1 MATSFV
7 ENVNLLAS
15 KVDVVEEA
23 NSLFDENVIP
33 ILEEIADLDLDA
45 AVEDLLKGNY
55 LGNRKID
62 VNLALNVQG
71 ITEELLLTDPDQAE
85 AIWTDTTKTV
95 QYDKAIV
102 TFTDG
107 EVITLPFM
115 FDNVPVTISTHGDL
129 LAQLSRLDY
138 AYAVSQVD
146 SVYQVNVSNNTEYII
161 TIDNVECK
169 FTSPDTATTKEII
182 IAGLA
187 QSINTLNISV
197 SAVIVNGGSKLNLV
211 AKVPGAPFFA
221 STSANLTLTN
231 VTPNSIE
238 GPKETAFS
246 AKLTGTLAAN
256 FAAPVVGEIVRLYDV
271 TGQNSNIERIS
282 LHAVSGK
289 YVEEYTLFYWAKTTS
304 AFQTLSMRANDIIRL
319 GDEIDNI
326 IKLASR
332 IGGIIEIQGKL
343 PQLIDTY
350 SPEGVPNGDLTIY
363 NSLDE
368 LIAIHT
374 KLNEIITVYHDVKEY
389 GTKYIEAVALNL
401 RGDDTIGT
409 VATDLRLGVDS
420 NVIRT
425 GEHITDV
432 TTVSSH
438 INNVDIVSVDI
449 ESVNTVAS
457 DLKLGISSAIKNTGN
472 NIASVNKASA
482 NITNINTVATDLQLG
497 VNSNVKKVGENITD
511 VITVNDDID
520 NVVTVST
527 NINNINT
534 VSADLNLGVNSN
546 IKIITK
552 NITDILTVSND
563 VDNVISVSTN
573 MDHVNIISTD
583 LNLNANSAI
592 KKTGNSITS
601 VNTVSTNIDKVIA
614 TANNATNINLVV
626 SEIIPNLA
634 EILLTDDN
642 ALIAK
647 NKALEATNAAAVA
660 TTKANEIKNVSVDTT
675 ITGVPGSNAS
685 VVYNPTNGKFT
696 FVIPQGVK
704 GDKGEAF
711 TVNSIGTFTQRAL
724 YDSQVAGFSY
734 LAVDVNVAG
743 SIVPHI
749 YFKKSATSGDWT
761 TGIPFGR
768 GEKGDTGD
776 AGSQWRN
783 GSGVPANILGKD
795 NDFYLDTVTGNMY
808 QRLAGTYQFIAKVA
822 LLDDTTINAYNT
834 WSSQKISNELASK
847 QATDVDLTAIAGLST
862 SGFIVRTGNGTA
874 ATRIMTAGSS
884 KVNITNGNGLTANP
898 TFDIVEANL
907 SHANIGGTTPVS
919 KGGTGATTL
928 TGVLKGNGTG
938 AFTAAVAGTDY
949 VVPSGSITGNAGTAT
964 KLQTARK
971 IAGIPF
977 DGTADIILPGVN
989 TTGNQNT
996 SGNAG
1001 SATKLATVR
1010 TIAGIP
1016 FDGTAN
1022 INIPF
1027 ANISSTPTTL
1037 GGYSITDAYT
1047 AAEIGTMAEFTA
1059 NLN

>member
-15 KVDVVEEA
+15 KVDIVEEA

-62 VNLALNVQG
+62 INLALNVQG

-187 QSINTLNISV
+187 NSINTLNISV

-326 IKLASR
+326 ITLASR

-368 LIAIHT
+368 LTAVHA

-425 GEHITDV
+425 GENITDV
-432 TTVSSH
+432 NTVSAH
-438 INNVDIVSVDI
+438 INSVDKVSVDI

-472 NIASVNKASA
+472 NIASVNEASA
-482 NITNINTVATDLQLG
+482 NITNINTVATDLTLG
-497 VNSNVKKVGENITD
+497 VNST
-511 VITVNDDID
+511 
-520 NVVTVST
+520 
-527 NINNINT
+527 
-534 VSADLNLGVNSN
+534 
-546 IKIITK
+546 
-552 NITDILTVSND
+552 
-563 VDNVISVSTN
+563 
-573 MDHVNIISTD
+573 
-583 LNLNANSAI
+583 I
-592 KKTGNSITS
+592 KKTSESISS
-601 VNTVSTNIDKVIA
+601 VNTVSANIDSVIA
-614 TANNATNINLVV
+614 TANNETNINRVA
-626 SEIIPNLA
+626 SEVIPKIT
-634 EILLTDDN
+634 EILLSDDN
-642 ALIAK
+642 ALMAK
-647 NKALEATNAAAVA
+647 TKAEEATYNAAVAIDKATVATNAAAVA
-660 TTKANEIKNVSVDTT
+660 TAKANEIKGVSVGSTV
-675 ITGVPGSNAS
+675 TGAAGTNAS
-685 VVYNPTNGKFT
+685 VVYNPTDGKFT
-696 FVIPQGVK
+696 FVVPQGVK
-704 GDKGEAF
+704 GDKGDAF
-711 TVNSIGTFTQRAL
+711 TVNSVGTFTQRAI
-724 YDSQVAGFSY
+724 YDNQVTGFSY
-734 LAVDVNVAG
+734 LAVDVNVDG
-743 SIVPHI
+743 SIIPHI

-768 GEKGDTGD
+768 GEKGEPGVAGNSITQVTFESTNHSSNLPSQPGSIDTYKAVYTDGTY
-776 AGSQWRN
+776 N
-783 GSGVPANILGKD
+783 TFTVYNGKD
-795 NDFYLDTVTGNMY
+795 SDFNSDTVSILTN
-808 QRLAGTYQFIAKVA
+808 K
-822 LLDDTTINAYNT
+822 TINDSSNTVGANHVHITVVNNTGSLITKGTPVRKATIQDNPNYLCIEPCSDNNQFAIGIVYNT
-834 WSSQKISNELASK
+834 I
-847 QATDVDLTAIAGLST
+847 DVT
-862 SGFIVRTGNGTA
+862 SGSLG
-874 ATRIMTAGSS
+874 RI
-884 KVNITNGNGLTANP
+884 ITT
-898 TFDIVEANL
+898 
-907 SHANIGGTTPVS
+907 
-919 KGGTGATTL
+919 
-928 TGVLKGNGTG
+928 
-938 AFTAAVAGTDY
+938 
-949 VVPSGSITGNAGTAT
+949 GSITNVNTGVWEVGDTLYIGANGSLTNSKPSTPAYQVCGVVQVKSATKGIILVNMNDIYNNSSVNLTGNQTIAGVKTFTSTITGSISGNAGTAT
-964 KLQTARK
+964 RLQTARY
-971 IAGIPF
+971 IAGTSF
-977 DGTADIILPGVN
+977 NGTSD
-989 TTGNQNT
+989 
-996 SGNAG
+996 
-1001 SATKLATVR
+1001 
-1010 TIAGIP
+1010 
-1016 FDGTAN
+1016 
-1022 INIPF
+1022 INILF
-1027 ANISSTPTTL
+1027 ANISDKPTTL
-1037 GGYSITDAYT
+1037 GGYNITDAYT

>member
-15 KVDVVEEA
+15 KVDIVEEA

-62 VNLALNVQG
+62 INLALNVKG

-85 AIWTDTTKTV
+85 AIWTDKTKTV
-95 QYDKAIV
+95 QYDKAII

-146 SVYQVNVSNNTEYII
+146 SVYQVNVSNNTEYTI
-161 TIDNVECK
+161 TIDNVDCI
-169 FTSPDTATTKEII
+169 FTSPVTAATKEGI

-187 QSINTLNISV
+187 NVINDKNISV

-211 AKVPGAPFFA
+211 AKVPGVPFFA

-289 YVEEYTLFYWAKTTS
+289 YIEEYTLFYWAKTTS

-332 IGGIIEIQGKL
+332 IGGIIEIQEKL

-350 SPEGVPNGDLTIY
+350 STDGVPNGDLTIY

-368 LIAIHT
+368 LVAVHT

-409 VATDLRLGVDS
+409 VATDLKLGVDS

-425 GEHITDV
+425 GENITDI

-449 ESVNTVAS
+449 DSVNTVAS
-457 DLKLGISSAIKNTGN
+457 DLKLGISSAIKNTGD
-472 NIASVNKASA
+472 NIASVNKTSA
-482 NITNINTVATDLQLG
+482 NITSINTVATDLALG
-497 VNSNVKKVGENITD
+497 VNST
-511 VITVNDDID
+511 
-520 NVVTVST
+520 
-527 NINNINT
+527 
-534 VSADLNLGVNSN
+534 
-546 IKIITK
+546 
-552 NITDILTVSND
+552 
-563 VDNVISVSTN
+563 
-573 MDHVNIISTD
+573 
-583 LNLNANSAI
+583 I
-592 KKTGNSITS
+592 KKTSESIAS
-601 VNTVSTNIDKVIA
+601 VNTVSTNINSVIA
-614 TANNATNINLVV
+614 TANNETNINRVV
-626 SEIIPNLA
+626 SEVIPKMT
-634 EILLTDDN
+634 EILLSDDN

-647 NKALEATNAAAVA
+647 NKADEATYNAAVAIDKATVATNAAAVA
-660 TTKANEIKNVSVDTT
+660 TAKANEIKGVSVGSTV
-675 ITGVPGSNAS
+675 TGAAGTNAS

-696 FVIPQGVK
+696 FVVPQGVK
-704 GDKGEAF
+704 GDKGDAF
-711 TVNSIGTFTQRAL
+711 TVNSVGTFTQRAI
-724 YDSQVAGFSY
+724 YDNQVTGFSY
-734 LAVDVNVAG
+734 LAVDVNVDG
-743 SIVPHI
+743 SIIPHI

-768 GEKGDTGD
+768 GEKGEPGVAGNSITQVTFESTNHSSNLPSQPGSIDTYKAVYTDGTY
-776 AGSQWRN
+776 N
-783 GSGVPANILGKD
+783 TFTVYNGKD
-795 NDFYLDTVTGNMY
+795 SDFNSDTVSVLTNKTINDSSNTVGANHVHINVVNNTGSI
-808 QRLAGTYQFIAKVA
+808 IAKGTPVRKA
-822 LLDDTTINAYNT
+822 TIQDNLNYLCIEPCSDNNQFAIGIVYSTIDATLGTLGSIITTG
-834 WSSQKISNELASK
+834 SV
-847 QATDVDLTAIAGLST
+847 TDVNTAVWEAGDTLYI
-862 SGFIVRTGNGTA
+862 GA
-874 ATRIMTAGSS
+874 
-884 KVNITNGNGLTANP
+884 NGNLTNSKPSTPAYQICGVVQVKSATKGIILVNMNDIFNNNSVNLQGEQTISDVK
-898 TFDIVEANL
+898 TFTSTIV
-907 SHANIGGTTPVS
+907 
-919 KGGTGATTL
+919 
-928 TGVLKGNGTG
+928 
-938 AFTAAVAGTDY
+938 
-949 VVPSGSITGNAGTAT
+949 GSISDNAGTAT
-964 KLQTARK
+964 KLQTARN
-971 IAGIPF
+971 IAGTPF
-977 DGTADIILPGVN
+977 DGTKD
-989 TTGNQNT
+989 
-996 SGNAG
+996 
-1001 SATKLATVR
+1001 
-1010 TIAGIP
+1010 
-1016 FDGTAN
+1016 
-1022 INIPF
+1022 INILF
-1027 ANISSTPTTL
+1027 ANISDTPTTL
-1037 GGYSITDAYT
+1037 DGYNITDAYT
-1047 AAEIGTMAEFTA
+1047 VTEIGTMAEFTA

>member
-33 ILEEIADLDLDA
+33 VLEEIADLDLDA
-45 AVEDLLKGNY
+45 AIEDLLKGNY

-62 VNLALNVQG
+62 INLALNVQG

-326 IKLASR
+326 ITLASR

-409 VATDLRLGVDS
+409 VALDLRLGVDS

-449 ESVNTVAS
+449 ESVNTVAL

-472 NIASVNKASA
+472 NITSVNKASD
-482 NITNINTVATDLQLG
+482 NITNINTVATDLTLG
-497 VNSNVKKVGENITD
+497 VNST
-511 VITVNDDID
+511 
-520 NVVTVST
+520 
-527 NINNINT
+527 
-534 VSADLNLGVNSN
+534 
-546 IKIITK
+546 
-552 NITDILTVSND
+552 
-563 VDNVISVSTN
+563 
-573 MDHVNIISTD
+573 
-583 LNLNANSAI
+583 I
-592 KKTGNSITS
+592 KKTSESISS
-601 VNTVSTNIDKVIA
+601 VNTVSANIGSVIA
-614 TANNATNINLVV
+614 TANNETNINMVV
-626 SEIIPNLA
+626 SEVIPKLS
-634 EILLTDDN
+634 EILLSDDN

-647 NKALEATNAAAVA
+647 NKADEATYNAAVAIDKATVATNAAAVA
-660 TTKANEIKNVSVDTT
+660 TAKANEIKGISVGST
-675 ITGVPGSNAS
+675 ITGAAGTNAS

-696 FVIPQGVK
+696 FVVPQGVK

-711 TVNSIGTFTQRAL
+711 TVNSVGPFTQRAI
-724 YDSQVAGFSY
+724 YDNQVTGFSY

-743 SIVPHI
+743 SIIPHI
-749 YFKKSATSGDWT
+749 YFKKSDTTGDWT

-768 GEKGDTGD
+768 GEKGEPGVAGNSITQVTFESTNHSSNLPSQPGSIDTYKAVYTDGTY
-776 AGSQWRN
+776 N
-783 GSGVPANILGKD
+783 TFTVYNGKD
-795 NDFYLDTVTGNMY
+795 SDFNSDTVSILTN
-808 QRLAGTYQFIAKVA
+808 K
-822 LLDDTTINAYNT
+822 TINDSSNTVGANHVHITVVNNTGSIITKGTPVRKATIQDNPNYLCIEPCSDNNEFAIGIVYNT
-834 WSSQKISNELASK
+834 ID
-847 QATDVDLTAIAGLST
+847 ATL
-862 SGFIVRTGNGTA
+862 GTLG
-874 ATRIMTAGSS
+874 RI
-884 KVNITNGNGLTANP
+884 ITT
-898 TFDIVEANL
+898 
-907 SHANIGGTTPVS
+907 
-919 KGGTGATTL
+919 
-928 TGVLKGNGTG
+928 
-938 AFTAAVAGTDY
+938 
-949 VVPSGSITGNAGTAT
+949 GSITNVNTGVWEVGDTLYIGANGSLTNSKPSTPAYQICGVVQVKSGTEGVILVNMNDIYNNASVNLQGDQTISDVKTFTSTIVGNISGNAGTST
-964 KLQTARK
+964 KLQTARN

-977 DGTADIILPGVN
+977 DGTKD
-989 TTGNQNT
+989 
-996 SGNAG
+996 
-1001 SATKLATVR
+1001 
-1010 TIAGIP
+1010 
-1016 FDGTAN
+1016 
-1022 INIPF
+1022 INILF
-1027 ANISSTPTTL
+1027 ANILGTPTSL
-1037 GGYSITDAYT
+1037 SGYNITDAYT
-1047 AAEIGTMAEFTA
+1047 VAEIGTMAEFTA